1 MVNVDSSWNYI
12 SMIEQPLFYYQII
25 DRNFSIEKMWKNI
38 VSISPSGLIKEE
50 LYDLMGDPDERMGFQ
65 WQSSISR

>member
-1 MVNVDSSWNYI
+1 VELHLD
-12 SMIEQPLFYYQII
+12 
-25 DRNFSIEKMWKNI
+25 DRTALILLSDHRQKLLYRKDVENI